1 VIGSWHHPLRKE
13 GYDYLMSKVIT
24 SDSQLAELLSK
35 TKRVAIVGISEKED
49 RPSNGVSRWLQK
61 NSHFELY
68 FVNPALTSVLDQPCY
83 ASLADIPV
91 KIDLVDIF
99 RKVSD
104 IPSVVD
110 EAIAIGAQSIWI
122 QLGLVDEESAE
133 RAIAAGLDV
142 AMDHC
147 IKVEYESLAGSIS
160 PQE

>member
-1 VIGSWHHPLRKE
+1 
-13 GYDYLMSKVIT
+13 MSKVIT

-35 TKRVAIVGISEKED
+35 TKRVAVVGISDKED
-49 RPSNGVSRWLQK
+49 RPSNGVSHWLMK

-68 FVNPALTSVLDQPCY
+68 FVNPALTTVLDRPCY

-91 KIDLVDIF
+91 KIDMVDIF

-104 IPSVVD
+104 IPAVVD

-142 AMDHC
+142 AMDLC
-147 IKVEYESLAGSIS
+147 IKVEYERLAGSIS

>member
-1 VIGSWHHPLRKE
+1 
-13 GYDYLMSKVIT
+13 MSKVIT
-24 SDSQLAELLSK
+24 SDGQLAELLSK
-35 TKRVAIVGISEKED
+35 TKRVAVVGISDKGD
-49 RPSNGVSRWLQK
+49 RPSNGVSRWLMK

-68 FVNPALTSVLDQPCY
+68 FVNPALTTVLDKPCY

-91 KIDLVDIF
+91 KIDMVDIF

-104 IPSVVD
+104 IPEVVD
-110 EAIAIGAQSIWI
+110 EAIAMGAQSIWI

-142 AMDHC
+142 AMDLC
-147 IKVEYESLAGSIS
+147 IKVEYERLSGSIS